1 MDLLEVLRMS
11 LLNFKFVMI
20 HIIHETLV
28 LTKDHLNYLK
38 DNIFECSF
46 KKYNRL
52 LFFKKILIFFI
63 IYNNGKLSVEEE
75 NIIKDIRNFFFTKK
89 GHNYTK
95 VKDIRNLFRQEKG
108 TKAIKDRMLR
118 DMKNLFEHEKKINYY
133 KPVTVSN
140 F

>member
-75 NIIKDIRNFFFTKK
+75 NIIKDIRYFFF
-89 GHNYTK
+89 Y
-95 VKDIRNLFRQEKG
+95 
-108 TKAIKDRMLR
+108 
-118 DMKNLFEHEKKINYY
+118 
-133 KPVTVSN
+133 
-140 F
+140 